1 MPFSF
6 FLFSHGISWHCRC
19 VFVCLLFD
27 CLNVQ
32 ETITWTDSH
41 FVCHSRGQYYNGYM
55 YTKYLGKIDIC
66 LKLQPQLMC
75 ILKGWGWN
83 SERSLCTSGIRH
95 VFIYQRRYYVVR
107 SVQKLWLGRS
117 VYQVRFFNLTL
128 SAGVVCVVCRLFV
141 TTGPFFLEASTVV
154 FMWSNGHYGV
164 YLGPCRRIFQ
174 NFHFYPFFWVKN
186 SQKMAQKW
194 HFCTKC
200 WGLFSW
206 SHL

>member
-1 MPFSF
+1 MY
-6 FLFSHGISWHCRC
+6 SHGISWLCLC

-27 CLNVQ
+27 CLNVVTLSSMFIIYVQ

-95 VFIYQRRYYVVR
+95 VFIYQRRYYVVG

-128 SAGVVCVVCRLFV
+128 SAGVVSVVVCLFV
-141 TTGPFFLEASTVV
+141 TIGRFFLEASTDVS
-154 FMWSNGHYGV
+154 MWSNGQYGV
-164 YLGPCRRIFQ
+164 YLGPCWRIFQ
-174 NFHFYPFFWVKN
+174 NINFLMIFGPFFGQNWPIIYIFWAPFFW
-186 SQKMAQKW
+186 
-194 HFCTKC
+194 
-200 WGLFSW
+200 
-206 SHL
+206 

>member
-1 MPFSF
+1 MDLRIGHIESKLSYNWLIEPPILTFYCPFHF
-6 FLFSHGISWHCRC
+6 FVFPWYFLTLSLCFCLFIVW
-19 VFVCLLFD
+19 LFE
-27 CLNVQ
+27 CCHIEQYVSIIYVK

-55 YTKYLGKIDIC
+55 YTKYLGKIEIC

-95 VFIYQRRYYVVR
+95 VFIYQRRYYVVG

-128 SAGVVCVVCRLFV
+128 SAGVVSVVCLSSV
-141 TTGPFFLEASTVV
+141 GYHCHWAFFSGSIYSHVHVV
-154 FMWSNGHYGV
+154 
-164 YLGPCRRIFQ
+164 
-174 NFHFYPFFWVKN
+174 K
-186 SQKMAQKW
+186 
-194 HFCTKC
+194 
-200 WGLFSW
+200 
-206 SHL
+206 

>member
-1 MPFSF
+1 MCLFRKIFLEERIGILSLWSGIMNVYLVMSEWINVIIEVRVICDFSSGWSG
-6 FLFSHGISWHCRC
+6 LSAIQ
-19 VFVCLLFD
+19 LLYS
-27 CLNVQ
+27 Q
-32 ETITWTDSH
+32 
-41 FVCHSRGQYYNGYM
+41 
-55 YTKYLGKIDIC
+55 
-66 LKLQPQLMC
+66 
-75 ILKGWGWN
+75 
-83 SERSLCTSGIRH
+83 RSLVANERKAGQICCTWWVLCRKPSYSTL
-95 VFIYQRRYYVVR
+95 VYYHN
-107 SVQKLWLGRS
+107 
-117 VYQVRFFNLTL
+117 QVSWMYSLEM
-128 SAGVVCVVCRLFV
+128 SVCVCV